1 MEREPEAQATR
12 KTAIGPSE
20 GPFERIGRSRLGR
33 SLINAKPALAALVIL
48 SFITL
53 VGFTAP
59 FLAPHEPDRVS
70 VELRL
75 LPPYWQEGGS
85 ARYPLGTDSL
95 GRDILSRLI
104 YGARVSLLVGFS
116 AVLVSGFL
124 GIALGLVSGF
134 YGGRADDLIM
144 GFADIQL
151 AFPFILLAITIMA
164 VLGAGLMNIILVLGI
179 ARWVSYG
186 RVVRGQV
193 MATRELEFVEAARA
207 IGQKNFRI
215 MVVQIL
221 PNIMAPVIVIGSFAV
236 AGNIISEASLS
247 FLGLGIPPSI
257 PTWGGM
263 LAEGREYLRRAWWL
277 ATFPGLSIMVTVLS
291 INLLGDWLRD
301 YLDPRISKE
310 D

>member
-1 MEREPEAQATR
+1 MEREVEPQSAFETSF
-12 KTAIGPSE
+12 GPPE
-20 GPFERIGRSRLGR
+20 GPFEPAKRGRLRR
-33 SLINAKPALAALVIL
+33 SLFRAKPALLALIIL
-48 SFITL
+48 FLITL
-53 VGFTAP
+53 IALFAP
-59 FLAPHEPDRVS
+59 SLAPHEPDRVN

-85 ARYPLGTDSL
+85 PSYPLGTDSL

-116 AVLVSGFL
+116 SVLVSGFL
-124 GIALGLVSGF
+124 GIVLGLISGF
-134 YGGRADDLIM
+134 YGGKADDLIM

-151 AFPFILLAITIMA
+151 AFPFILLAIIIMA
-164 VLGAGLMNIILVLGI
+164 VLGAGVMNIILVLGI

-193 MATRELEFVEAARA
+193 IATRELEFVEAARA
-207 IGQKNFRI
+207 IGHKNFRI
-215 MVVQIL
+215 MVVHIL

-257 PTWGGM
+257 PTWGSM

-277 ATFPGLSIMVTVLS
+277 ATFPGLSIMLTVLS
-291 INLLGDWLRD
+291 INVLGDWLRD